1 MYFSERFFVFENI
14 WNQGFVKDVHKLT
27 LTLLPGCTKLLLQTA
42 FMDNL
47 VFILKAHSTWK
58 LKCANLHW
66 QLSSKN
72 NLKLWFS
79 WILCYE
85 SKLFQHE
92 STTGH
97 FRARERARER
107 ERERERESRNI
118 KACVSFHWLLSAM
131 QNIQT
136 WLSPCG
142 IPIYVANNISSNLL
156 LNLSTKPT
164 IYKTIHEHLK
174 LGNFIQFWQKLDFHF
189 QIETVKY

>member
-97 FRARERARER
+97 FRERER
-107 ERERERESRNI
+107 ERERER
-118 KACVSFHWLLSAM
+118 A
-131 QNIQT
+131 
-136 WLSPCG
+136 G
-142 IPIYVANNISSNLL
+142 I
-156 LNLSTKPT
+156 
-164 IYKTIHEHLK
+164 LK
-174 LGNFIQFWQKLDFHF
+174 LVYHSTDCWVPCKTFKPDFHPVGF
-189 QIETVKY
+189 QSMLQTTFLVIFY